1 MTHWTTPRAS
11 LAGISV
17 FVLGQALY
25 VAFSNHEPLRLILL
39 CTPGFAALISAYL
52 APHWKIFIGMSMAI
66 YGTMIGELMACIYEY
81 FGGHVDHIG
90 DTVAT
95 FIILFTY
102 NTILSIIGSILG
114 IVLSQKIIGSYDE

>member
-1 MTHWTTPRAS
+1 
-11 LAGISV
+11 
-17 FVLGQALY
+17 
-25 VAFSNHEPLRLILL
+25 
-39 CTPGFAALISAYL
+39 
-52 APHWKIFIGMSMAI
+52 MSMAI

>member
-17 FVLGQALY
+17 F

-66 YGTMIGELMACIYEY
+66 YGTIIGELMACIYEY
-81 FGGHVDHIG
+81 FGGHVDHMG